1 MNCEEIKEYILSPRF
16 KKSLLDAIADGD
28 DFETFMK
35 DYLDKDI
42 KKMKKEELELYS
54 FAYSNSKNWD
64 LVEERFKNKP
74 IIPIITVK
82 NNDKINESKSSV
94 ITVNNKNEANKQV
107 KNTESKINENS
118 HSLNYQILD
127 NALIV
132 IEFLTETVLSKL
144 NLFKLTLS
152 NSLTFN

>member
-28 DFETFMK
+28 DLETFMK

-64 LVEERFKNKP
+64 LVGERFKNKP

-82 NNDKINESKSSV
+82 NNDKMNESKSSV

>member
-28 DFETFMK
+28 DFEKFMK

-82 NNDKINESKSSV
+82 NNDKINESKRSV

-132 IEFLTETVLSKL
+132 IEFLTETVLSKF

>member
-28 DFETFMK
+28 DFEKFMK

>member
-28 DFETFMK
+28 DLETFMK

-64 LVEERFKNKP
+64 LVGERFKNKP

>member
-28 DFETFMK
+28 DFERFMK

>member
-16 KKSLLDAIADGD
+16 KESLLDAIAD

>member
-1 MNCEEIKEYILSPRF
+1 MNCEEIKEYILSPQF
-16 KKSLLDAIADGD
+16 KKSLLYAIADGD

-35 DYLDKDI
+35 GYLDKDI

-64 LVEERFKNKP
+64 LVGERFKNKP

-132 IEFLTETVLSKL
+132 IEFLTETVLSKF